1 MKPLVTYITMAGRV
15 STDLVDIL
23 FTFTYTTHIYLGN
36 KMGLSW
42 ATLNFQTAI
51 LIDNS

>member
-23 FTFTYTTHIYLGN
+23 VTFTYTTQIYLGN
-36 KMGLSW
+36 RLDRAGPSSENKLEF
-42 ATLNFQTAI
+42 TEL
-51 LIDNS
+51 

>member
-23 FTFTYTTHIYLGN
+23 LTFTYTTHIIYLGN
-36 KMGLSW
+36 KLGLSR
-42 ATLNFQTAI
+42 AKLREQAR
-51 LIDNS
+51 SH